1 MVRGCRVYGH
11 ASLSPDA
18 YRETLNEKKVASWF
32 LRLTVND
39 SRLPIMRN
47 VLIIKL
53 RYIGDVLLAT
63 PTVRAIKAVRP
74 DVRVTMMV
82 NRGTEDLLSGNP
94 DLDEIMVLDK
104 GSLAAQSRLI
114 AGLRSRQ
121 FDTVIDLTDGDRS
134 AFLTRVSGAPVRIG
148 FNDEHRWRGRYYTEV
163 IQPASDVR
171 HRIDR
176 DLETLKPMSIQAS
189 SRDPQLWL
197 TQEEIKS
204 ADQLLDQLG
213 VQRSKSMVI
222 LQPGARY
229 WFKAWPLERFAELAN
244 QLMSQYGCQV
254 LIGGS
259 DQDIDIAQQI
269 QRMAQKTPT
278 IMAGRTT
285 IKQFAAIAEKSALF
299 VGSDSGAMHI
309 ASAVGTPVVALF
321 GPSNPRE
328 WGPRGGPVEVLYKEI
343 DCRSC
348 FHPTCSRGEE
358 NCMKLIAVHEV
369 VAAAHRLLLARS
381 RVAGGKA
388 EG

>member
-1 MVRGCRVYGH
+1 
-11 ASLSPDA
+11 
-18 YRETLNEKKVASWF
+18 
-32 LRLTVND
+32 
-39 SRLPIMRN
+39 MRN
-47 VLIIKL
+47 VLVIKL

-63 PTVRAIKAVRP
+63 PTIRAIKAARP

-82 NRGTEDLLSGNP
+82 NRGTEDVLFGNP
-94 DLDEIMVLDK
+94 NLDEVMVLDK

-163 IQPASDVR
+163 VQPASDVR

-176 DLETLKPMSIQAS
+176 DLEALKPLRIQADS
-189 SRDPQLWL
+189 QDPQLWL
-197 TQEEIKS
+197 TPEEKHS
-204 ADQLLDQLG
+204 ADRLLDQLG
-213 VQRSKSMVI
+213 VQRSQSIVI

-229 WFKAWPLERFAELAN
+229 WFKAWPPERFAELAGH
-244 QLMSQYGCQV
+244 LISQYGCQV

-259 DQDIDIAQQI
+259 DQDVDLAQEI
-269 QRMAQKTPT
+269 RRMAKSEPI

-285 IKQFAAIAEKSALF
+285 IKQFAAIAKRSALF

-309 ASAVGTPVVALF
+309 ASVVGTPVVALF

-328 WGPRGGPVEVLYKEI
+328 WGPRGGPVELLYKEI
-343 DCRSC
+343 DCRTC
-348 FHPTCSRGEE
+348 FHPTCTRGEE
-358 NCMKLIAVHEV
+358 NCMKLITVHEV
-369 VAAAHRLLLARS
+369 CAAAERLLLVEKPDP
-381 RVAGGKA
+381 VASTRDK
-388 EG
+388 

>member
-1 MVRGCRVYGH
+1 M
-11 ASLSPDA
+11 
-18 YRETLNEKKVASWF
+18 K
-32 LRLTVND
+32 
-39 SRLPIMRN
+39 N
-47 VLIIKL
+47 VLVIKL

-63 PTVRAIKAVRP
+63 PTIRAIKAARP
-74 DVRVTMMV
+74 DIRVTMMV
-82 NRGTEDLLSGNP
+82 NRGTEDVLSGNP

-114 AGLRSRQ
+114 AGLRARQ

-134 AFLTRVSGAPVRIG
+134 AFLTRISGAPVRIG

-163 IQPASDVR
+163 VQPVPGVR

-176 DLETLKPMSIQAS
+176 DLETVKLMSIQAGS
-189 SRDPQLWL
+189 KDPQLWL
-197 TQEEIKS
+197 TPEEKNS

-213 VQRSKSMVI
+213 VQRSQPIVI

-229 WFKAWPLERFAELAN
+229 WFKAWPSERFAELADR
-244 QLMSQYGCQV
+244 LMSQYGCQV

-259 DQDIDIAQQI
+259 DQDIDLAKQI
-269 QRMAQKTPT
+269 QQMTKSKLI

-285 IKQFAAIAEKSALF
+285 IKQFAAIAKKSALF

-328 WGPRGGPVEVLYKEI
+328 WAPRGGPVEVLYKEI

-348 FHPTCSRGEE
+348 FHPTCTKGEE
-358 NCMKLIAVHEV
+358 NCMRLISVEEVTSAVG
-369 VAAAHRLLLARS
+369 RLMKNARI
-381 RVAGGKA
+381 GT
-388 EG
+388 